1 MIPAVIPALISFW
14 FQTIQEP
21 GSCGRKPIKKKPGP
35 IEYPMTDSAA
45 ACGLSLLFDDD
56 ALAMFLADY
65 WPEER
70 FVFHGDPSRFT
81 GYGTVFDEDDVEKI
95 LREIGKPVDVIG
107 PDGLRVTCND
117 PGEAL
122 DYYNH
127 HEAMIYLTGL
137 HHYPSIR
144 DLCDQLSEDLRIP
157 SRFVTCEGFAARKG
171 TRVPLHFDHET
182 NFMVQIRGR
191 KIWEVAENAALEN
204 PLFCYFPDKPNR
216 FYRDGLDP
224 YSGKRLNDYLPKD
237 RKTIEAGPGTV
248 TFLPRGFWHGTVS
261 LDDSFSIG
269 FVIDPPTL
277 LEIAIG
283 YLSRELHSSPRW
295 RAHPVYPMREDGGY
309 DRVLM
314 HEIRSLM
321 EEFAKVAGAGDADDI
336 VASYR
341 SSCPKDNTRK
351 YIVGS

>member
-1 MIPAVIPALISFW
+1 MIPAAIPRLGSLGSIQYEDIGAPPQ
-14 FQTIQEP
+14 QTHQ
-21 GSCGRKPIKKKPGP
+21 SNTGP
-35 IEYPMTDSAA
+35 IEYPMTVSAPA
-45 ACGLSLLFDDD
+45 RGLSLLFDDD
-56 ALAMFLADY
+56 ALAMFLADH
-65 WPEER
+65 WPDER
-70 FVFHGDPSRFT
+70 FVFHGDPSRFS
-81 GYGTVFDEDDVEKI
+81 GYGTVFDEDDVGNI
-95 LREIGKPVDVIG
+95 LRKIGRPVDVIG

-117 PGEAL
+117 PRNAL

-137 HHYPSIR
+137 DQYPAIR

-182 NFMVQIRGR
+182 NFMIQIRGR

-204 PLFCYFPDKPNR
+204 PLFCYFPDKPDR
-216 FYRDGLDP
+216 LYRDGLDP
-224 YSGKRLNDYLPKD
+224 YSGKRLNDCLPKD
-237 RKTIEAGPGTV
+237 RQTIETGPGTV

-283 YLSRELHSSPRW
+283 YLSRELHSNPRW

-309 DRVLM
+309 DRVFR
-314 HEIRSLM
+314 HEVRSLM
-321 EEFAKVAGAGDADDI
+321 EELAKAADAGDADDV

-341 SSCPKDNTRK
+341 SSRLKDNTRK